1 MLQAWALHPCFCG
14 FAGSYGAQTGT
25 AKGCLRQNLR
35 LGVDRF
41 SSFAEWAAVIASKLA
56 PTLGCG
62 IPWMAGNKKA
72 PIAGA
77 LMFSESAYM
86 FG

>member
-1 MLQAWALHPCFCG
+1 MGASLLAIAVYRSTSVLNG
-14 FAGSYGAQTGT
+14 KTLSRAGS
-25 AKGCLRQNLR
+25 LPHWF
-35 LGVDRF
+35 GV
-41 SSFAEWAAVIASKLA
+41 VV
-56 PTLGCG
+56 G
-62 IPWMAGNKKA
+62 IAGNKKA